1 MNLLQ
6 RISFICMITL
16 IMAAGA
22 ALADEEK
29 DAEKRAEI
37 DAMAAD
43 TLKELFAAN
52 AGAKDLYAKAY
63 GHAVFD
69 NLKIAIGISGGGG
82 SGVAVAKAGE
92 RTYMKMGT
100 GGIGFGLGGQKYQV
114 IFLFQTE
121 DAFRSFVDK
130 GWQADASAQAAAG
143 EAGTGAVATF
153 KNGVAFYQMT
163 EEGLMASA
171 DITGTKYWKND
182 DLNK

>member
-16 IMAAGA
+16 IMAAGTT
-22 ALADEEK
+22 LADEEK

-52 AGAKDLYAKAY
+52 TGAKDLYGMAY

-82 SGVAVAKAGE
+82 
-92 RTYMKMGT
+92 
-100 GGIGFGLGGQKYQV
+100 
-114 IFLFQTE
+114 
-121 DAFRSFVDK
+121 
-130 GWQADASAQAAAG
+130 
-143 EAGTGAVATF
+143 
-153 KNGVAFYQMT
+153 
-163 EEGLMASA
+163 
-171 DITGTKYWKND
+171 
-182 DLNK
+182 